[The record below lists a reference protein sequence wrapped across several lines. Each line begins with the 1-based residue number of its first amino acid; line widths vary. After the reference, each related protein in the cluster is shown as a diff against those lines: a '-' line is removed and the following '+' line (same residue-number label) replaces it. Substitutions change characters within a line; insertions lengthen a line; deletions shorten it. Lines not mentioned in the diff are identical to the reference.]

1 MERRAQGSPFL
12 CVTLCI
18 TATLRAGWS
27 CMFLMV
33 SSTDPQSV
41 KTQDEVMFGFWWC
54 NDVLSVAHLWVKN
67 CKELLPSTYNP
78 SRFDQPVQ
86 ATQWLKN
93 FKITNER
100 FLSKVQLMWLLYNRA
115 YGYVSVSDVFY
126 FLFFCWIIV
135 WLIYKPLQVLNI
147 NKKIVDYRTGH
158 SLWQCC
164 TQSFKCKK

>member
-1 MERRAQGSPFL
+1 
-12 CVTLCI
+12 
-18 TATLRAGWS
+18 
-27 CMFLMV
+27 
-33 SSTDPQSV
+33 
-41 KTQDEVMFGFWWC
+41 MFGFWWC

-126 FLFFCWIIV
+126 FFAE
-135 WLIYKPLQVLNI
+135 
-147 NKKIVDYRTGH
+147 
-158 SLWQCC
+158 SLYG
-164 TQSFKCKK
+164 